1 MTHIVSPIVFD
12 RRNLLA
18 GLALLGLS
26 APAAAQT
33 ALPLSADRLDDL
45 VQQALQSPQEIKFAR
60 PEILGFRNM
69 AVVTRQ
75 VTRSAP
81 NENYYVAVV
90 VPEIEDGIMFFR
102 GTEQPLSFVMHRT
115 GKHLRR
121 IISARNADG
130 QLSQWSGQPA
140 DKDFASQLSFWA
152 RES

>member
-1 MTHIVSPIVFD
+1 MAHTVSPIVFD

-18 GLALLGLS
+18 GLALLGLG

-33 ALPLSADRLDDL
+33 GLPLSADKLDSL
-45 VQQALQSPQEIKFAR
+45 VQQALQSPTEIKFAR

-121 IISARNADG
+121 ISARAMPTGNCRSGAASRPTRI
-130 QLSQWSGQPA
+130 LS
-140 DKDFASQLSFWA
+140 
-152 RES
+152 RN

>member
-1 MTHIVSPIVFD
+1 MVPTASPIVFD
-12 RRNLLA
+12 RRSLLS

-33 ALPLSADRLDDL
+33 SVPLSADKLDNL
-45 VQQALQSPQEIKFAR
+45 VQDALQNPQEVKFAR

-69 AVVTRQ
+69 AITTRQ
-75 VTRSAP
+75 LTRSAP

-90 VPEIEDGIMFFR
+90 VPQIEDGIMFFR

-115 GKHLRR
+115 GTHLRR

-130 QLSQWSGQPA
+130 ELSQWSGPPA
-140 DKDFASQLSFWA
+140 DKDFVSQLSFWA
-152 RES
+152 RGS